1 MALATALGRVN
12 RQLERVLNV
21 VLLLLLASF
30 IVLIV
35 YQIVS
40 RNLGFLPRIYW
51 TEEMSRFA
59 FQWMI
64 MLGTAIGVLH
74 ADHFVLEAF
83 PRGSRADRVTRVIR
97 DLACLLVGAIFVIF
111 GFGFLLSGFHR
122 IASASQLPM
131 VVTYSTFFACGVLIV
146 SFSLQRLLL
155 AAAHGVDA
163 MQREL
168 DTPSEIDELIDP
180 EAPSAPPTQELDSHL
195 TARQDRHQEPAP

>member
-1 MALATALGRVN
+1 MAFATALGRVN
-12 RQLERVLNV
+12 RQLERLLHG
-21 VLLLLLASF
+21 VLLFLLASF

-40 RNLGFLPRIYW
+40 RNLGFLPRLYW

-83 PRGSRADRVTRVIR
+83 PRGSRPDRVTRVIR
-97 DLACLLVGAIFVIF
+97 DVACLIVGLIFVVF
-111 GFGFLLSGFHR
+111 GQAFALSGFNR

-131 VVTYSTFFACGVLIV
+131 VVTYSTFLVSGVLIV
-146 SFSLQRLLL
+146 LFSLQRLLMT
-155 AAAHGVDA
+155 ASRGVDA
-163 MQREL
+163 MESEL
-168 DTPSEIDELIDP
+168 DTPSELDELIDP
-180 EAPSAPPTQELDSHL
+180 AHPSAPPTQEFDSPSSYEKE
-195 TARQDRHQEPAP
+195 TPR

>member
-1 MALATALGRVN
+1 MAFATALGRVN
-12 RQLERVLNV
+12 RQLERLLHG
-21 VLLLLLASF
+21 VLLFLLASF

-40 RNLGFLPRIYW
+40 RNLGFLPRLYW

-83 PRGSRADRVTRVIR
+83 PRGSRPDRMTRVIR
-97 DLACLLVGAIFVIF
+97 DVACLTVGLIFVVF
-111 GFGFLLSGFHR
+111 GQAFALSGFNR

-131 VVTYSTFFACGVLIV
+131 VVTYSTFLVSGVLIV
-146 SFSLQRLLL
+146 LFSLQRLLMT
-155 AAAHGVDA
+155 ASRGVDA
-163 MQREL
+163 MENEL

-180 EAPSAPPTQELDSHL
+180 AHPSAPPTQDFDLPSSHEKE
-195 TARQDRHQEPAP
+195 TPR

>member
-1 MALATALGRVN
+1 MAFATALGRVN
-12 RQLERVLNV
+12 RQLERLLHG
-21 VLLLLLASF
+21 VLLFLLASF

-40 RNLGFLPRIYW
+40 RNLGFLPRLYW

-83 PRGSRADRVTRVIR
+83 PRGSRPDRMTRVIR
-97 DLACLLVGAIFVIF
+97 DVACLTVGLIFVVF
-111 GFGFLLSGFHR
+111 GQAFALSGFNR

-131 VVTYSTFFACGVLIV
+131 VVTYSTFLVSGVLIV
-146 SFSLQRLLL
+146 LFSLQRLLMT
-155 AAAHGVDA
+155 ASRGVDA
-163 MQREL
+163 MESEL

-180 EAPSAPPTQELDSHL
+180 AHPSAPPTQDFDLPSSHEKE
-195 TARQDRHQEPAP
+195 TPR

>member
-1 MALATALGRVN
+1 MAFATALGRVN
-12 RQLERVLNV
+12 RQLERLLHG
-21 VLLLLLASF
+21 VLLFLLASF

-40 RNLGFLPRIYW
+40 RNLGFLPRLYW

-83 PRGSRADRVTRVIR
+83 PRGSRPDRVTRVIR
-97 DLACLLVGAIFVIF
+97 DVACLIVGLIFVVF
-111 GFGFLLSGFHR
+111 GQAFALSGFNR

-131 VVTYSTFFACGVLIV
+131 VVTYSTFLVSGVLIV
-146 SFSLQRLLL
+146 LFSLQRLLMT
-155 AAAHGVDA
+155 ASRGVDA
-163 MQREL
+163 MESEL

-180 EAPSAPPTQELDSHL
+180 AHPSAPPTQDFDLPSSHEKE
-195 TARQDRHQEPAP
+195 TPR

>member
-1 MALATALGRVN
+1 MAFATALGRVN
-12 RQLERVLNV
+12 RQLERLLHG
-21 VLLLLLASF
+21 VLLFLLASF

-40 RNLGFLPRIYW
+40 RNLGFLPRLYW

-83 PRGSRADRVTRVIR
+83 PRGSRPDRMTRVIR
-97 DLACLLVGAIFVIF
+97 DVACLIVGLIFVVF
-111 GFGFLLSGFHR
+111 GQAFALSGFNR

-131 VVTYSTFFACGVLIV
+131 VVTYSTFLVSGVLIV
-146 SFSLQRLLL
+146 LFSLQRLLVT
-155 AAAHGVDA
+155 ASQGVDA
-163 MQREL
+163 MEREL
-168 DTPSEIDELIDP
+168 DTPSELDELIDP
-180 EAPSAPPTQELDSHL
+180 AHPSAPPTQDFDLPSSHEKE
-195 TARQDRHQEPAP
+195 TPR

>member
-1 MALATALGRVN
+1 MAFATALGRVN
-12 RQLERVLNV
+12 RQLERLLHG
-21 VLLLLLASF
+21 VLLFLLASF

-40 RNLGFLPRIYW
+40 RNLGFLPRLYW

-83 PRGSRADRVTRVIR
+83 PRGSRPDRMTRVIR
-97 DLACLLVGAIFVIF
+97 DVACLTVGLIFVVF
-111 GFGFLLSGFHR
+111 GQAFALSGFNR

-131 VVTYSTFFACGVLIV
+131 VVTYSTFLVSGVLIV
-146 SFSLQRLLL
+146 LFSLQRLLVT
-155 AAAHGVDA
+155 ASQGVDA
-163 MQREL
+163 MESEL

-180 EAPSAPPTQELDSHL
+180 AHPSAPPTQDFDLPSSHEKE
-195 TARQDRHQEPAP
+195 TSR

>member
-1 MALATALGRVN
+1 MAFATALGRVN
-12 RQLERVLNV
+12 RQLERLLHG
-21 VLLLLLASF
+21 VLLFLLASF

-40 RNLGFLPRIYW
+40 RNLGFLPRLYW

-83 PRGSRADRVTRVIR
+83 PRGSRPDRMTRVIR
-97 DLACLLVGAIFVIF
+97 DVACLTVGLIFVVF
-111 GFGFLLSGFHR
+111 GQAFALSGFNR

-131 VVTYSTFFACGVLIV
+131 VVTYSTFLVSGVLIV
-146 SFSLQRLLL
+146 LFSLQRLLVT
-155 AAAHGVDA
+155 ASQGVDA
-163 MQREL
+163 MESEL
-168 DTPSEIDELIDP
+168 DTPSELDELIDP
-180 EAPSAPPTQELDSHL
+180 AHPSAPPTQDFDLPSSHEKE
-195 TARQDRHQEPAP
+195 TPR

>member
-1 MALATALGRVN
+1 MAFATALGRVN
-12 RQLERVLNV
+12 RQLERLLHG
-21 VLLLLLASF
+21 VLLFLLASF

-40 RNLGFLPRIYW
+40 RNLGFLPRLYW

-83 PRGSRADRVTRVIR
+83 PRGSRPDRVTRVIR
-97 DLACLLVGAIFVIF
+97 DVACLTVGLIFVVF
-111 GFGFLLSGFHR
+111 GQAFALSGFNR

-131 VVTYSTFFACGVLIV
+131 VVTYSTFLVSGVLIV
-146 SFSLQRLLL
+146 LFSLQRLLVT
-155 AAAHGVDA
+155 ASRGVDA
-163 MQREL
+163 MESEL

-180 EAPSAPPTQELDSHL
+180 AHPSAPPTQDFDLPSSHEKE
-195 TARQDRHQEPAP
+195 TPR

>member
-1 MALATALGRVN
+1 MAFATALGRVN
-12 RQLERVLNV
+12 RQLERLLHG
-21 VLLLLLASF
+21 VLLFLLASF

-40 RNLGFLPRIYW
+40 RNLGFLPRLYW
-51 TEEMSRFA
+51 TEEMSCFA

-83 PRGSRADRVTRVIR
+83 PRGSRPDRMTRVIR
-97 DLACLLVGAIFVIF
+97 DVACLTVGLIFVVF
-111 GFGFLLSGFHR
+111 GQAFALSGFNR

-131 VVTYSTFFACGVLIV
+131 VVTYSTFLVSGVLIV
-146 SFSLQRLLL
+146 LFSLQRLLMT
-155 AAAHGVDA
+155 ASRGVDA
-163 MQREL
+163 MESEL

-180 EAPSAPPTQELDSHL
+180 AHPSAPPTQDFDLPSSHEKE
-195 TARQDRHQEPAP
+195 TPR

>member
-1 MALATALGRVN
+1 MPFAMALGRVN
-12 RQLERVLNV
+12 RQLERFLNG

-35 YQIVS
+35 YQIAS
-40 RNLGFLPRIYW
+40 RNLGFMPRLYW

-83 PRGSRADRVTRVIR
+83 PRGSRPDRITRVIR
-97 DLACLLVGAIFVIF
+97 DVACLLVGVIFVVF
-111 GFGFLLSGFHR
+111 GFDFLRSGFDR

-131 VVTYSTFFACGVLIV
+131 VVTYSTFFVSGLLIV
-146 SFSLQRLLL
+146 LFSLQRLLVTM
-155 AAAHGVDA
+155 AHGVDA
-163 MQREL
+163 MEREL
-168 DTPSEIDELIDP
+168 DTPSEIDELGD
-180 EAPSAPPTQELDSHL
+180 APPTQILDSPEN
-195 TARQDRHQEPAP
+195 RS

>member
-1 MALATALGRVN
+1 MPFAMALGRVN
-12 RQLERVLNV
+12 RQLERFLNG

-35 YQIVS
+35 YQIAS
-40 RNLGFLPRIYW
+40 RNLGFMPRLYW

-83 PRGSRADRVTRVIR
+83 PRGSRPDRITRVIR
-97 DLACLLVGAIFVIF
+97 DVACLLVGVIFVVF
-111 GFGFLLSGFHR
+111 GFDFLRSGFDR

-131 VVTYSTFFACGVLIV
+131 VVTYSTFFVSGLLIV
-146 SFSLQRLLL
+146 LFSLQRLLVTM
-155 AAAHGVDA
+155 AHGVDA
-163 MQREL
+163 MEREL
-168 DTPSEIDELIDP
+168 DTPSEIDEPGD
-180 EAPSAPPTQELDSHL
+180 APPTQTLDSPEN
-195 TARQDRHQEPAP
+195 RS

>member
-1 MALATALGRVN
+1 MAFATALGRVN
-12 RQLERVLNV
+12 RQLERLLHG
-21 VLLLLLASF
+21 VLLFLLASF

-40 RNLGFLPRIYW
+40 RNLGFLPRLYW

-83 PRGSRADRVTRVIR
+83 PRGSRPDRVTRVIR
-97 DLACLLVGAIFVIF
+97 DVACLIVGLIFVVF
-111 GFGFLLSGFHR
+111 GQAFALSGFNR

-131 VVTYSTFFACGVLIV
+131 VVTYSTFLVSGVLIV
-146 SFSLQRLLL
+146 LFSLQRLLVT
-155 AAAHGVDA
+155 ASQGVDA
-163 MQREL
+163 MESEL
-168 DTPSEIDELIDP
+168 NTPSEIDELIDP
-180 EAPSAPPTQELDSHL
+180 DHASAPPTQEFDLPSSHEKE
-195 TARQDRHQEPAP
+195 TSR

>member
-1 MALATALGRVN
+1 MAFAMTLGRVN
-12 RQLERVLNV
+12 RQLERVLNG

-35 YQIVS
+35 YQIAS
-40 RNLGFLPRIYW
+40 RNLGFMPRLYW

-83 PRGSRADRVTRVIR
+83 PRGSRPDRMTRVIR
-97 DLACLLVGAIFVIF
+97 DIGCLLVGIIFVVF
-111 GFGFLLSGFHR
+111 GFGFLLSGFDR

-131 VVTYSTFFACGVLIV
+131 VVTYSTFFVSGVLIV
-146 SFSLQRLLL
+146 LFSLQRLLL
-155 AAAHGVDA
+155 TMRHGVDA
-163 MQREL
+163 MEREL
-168 DTPSEIDELIDP
+168 DTPSEIDELG
-180 EAPSAPPTQELDSHL
+180 AAPPTQTLDTPEKRS
-195 TARQDRHQEPAP
+195 

>member
-1 MALATALGRVN
+1 MTFATALGRIN
-12 RQLERVLNV
+12 RQLERALNV
-21 VLLLLLASF
+21 VLLFLLASF

-51 TEEMSRFA
+51 TEELSRFA

-64 MLGTAIGVLH
+64 LLGTAIGVLH

-83 PRGSRADRVTRVIR
+83 PRGSRADRLTRVIR
-97 DLACLLVGAIFVIF
+97 DVACCVVGAIFVLF
-111 GFGFLLSGFHR
+111 GFDFLLSGFQR
-122 IASASQLPM
+122 TASASQLPM
-131 VVTYSTFFACGVLIV
+131 VVTYSAFFVCGLLIV

-155 AAAHGVDA
+155 TAAHGVDS

-168 DTPSEIDELIDP
+168 DTPSEIDELGT
-180 EAPSAPPTQELDSHL
+180 APPTQELT
-195 TARQDRHQEPAP
+195 TASTTRSPRKPHSPQESQP

>member
-1 MALATALGRVN
+1 MPFAMALGRVN
-12 RQLERVLNV
+12 RQLERFLNG

-35 YQIVS
+35 YQIAS
-40 RNLGFLPRIYW
+40 RNLGFMPRLYW

-83 PRGSRADRVTRVIR
+83 PRGSRPDRITRVIR
-97 DLACLLVGAIFVIF
+97 DVACLLVGVIFVVF
-111 GFGFLLSGFHR
+111 GFDFLRSGFDR

-131 VVTYSTFFACGVLIV
+131 MVTYSTFFVSGLLIV
-146 SFSLQRLLL
+146 LFSLQRLLVTM
-155 AAAHGVDA
+155 AHGVDA
-163 MQREL
+163 MERKL
-168 DTPSEIDELIDP
+168 DTPSEIDEP
-180 EAPSAPPTQELDSHL
+180 GYAPPTQTLGSPENRS
-195 TARQDRHQEPAP
+195 

>member
-1 MALATALGRVN
+1 MAFATALGRVN
-12 RQLERVLNV
+12 RQLERLLHG
-21 VLLLLLASF
+21 VLLFLLASF

-40 RNLGFLPRIYW
+40 RNLGFLPRLYW

-83 PRGSRADRVTRVIR
+83 PRGSRPDRVTRVIR
-97 DLACLLVGAIFVIF
+97 DVACLIVGLIFVVF
-111 GFGFLLSGFHR
+111 GQAFALSGFNR

-131 VVTYSTFFACGVLIV
+131 VVTYSTFLVSGVLIV
-146 SFSLQRLLL
+146 LFSLQRLLVT
-155 AAAHGVDA
+155 ASRGVDA
-163 MQREL
+163 MESEL

-180 EAPSAPPTQELDSHL
+180 AHPSAPPTQDFDLPSSHEKE
-195 TARQDRHQEPAP
+195 TPR

>member
-1 MALATALGRVN
+1 MAFATALGRVN
-12 RQLERVLNV
+12 RQLERLLHG
-21 VLLLLLASF
+21 VLLFLLASF

-40 RNLGFLPRIYW
+40 RNLGFLPRLYW

-83 PRGSRADRVTRVIR
+83 PRGSRPDRVTRVIR
-97 DLACLLVGAIFVIF
+97 DVACLIVGLIFVVF
-111 GFGFLLSGFHR
+111 GQAFALSGFNR

-131 VVTYSTFFACGVLIV
+131 VVTYSTFLVSGVLIV
-146 SFSLQRLLL
+146 LFSLQRLLVT
-155 AAAHGVDA
+155 ASQGVDA
-163 MQREL
+163 MESEL

-180 EAPSAPPTQELDSHL
+180 AHPSAPPTQDFDLPSSHEKE
-195 TARQDRHQEPAP
+195 TPR

>member
-1 MALATALGRVN
+1 MAFATALGRVN
-12 RQLERVLNV
+12 RQLERLLHG

-40 RNLGFLPRIYW
+40 RNLGFLPRLYW

-83 PRGSRADRVTRVIR
+83 PRGSRPDRMTRVIR
-97 DLACLLVGAIFVIF
+97 DVACLIVGLIFVVF
-111 GFGFLLSGFHR
+111 GWNFALSGFNR

-131 VVTYSTFFACGVLIV
+131 VVTYSAFFVCGVLIV
-146 SFSLQRLLL
+146 LFSLQRLSLT
-155 AAAHGVDA
+155 ASRGVEA
-163 MQREL
+163 MEREL

-180 EAPSAPPTQELDSHL
+180 ENPSAPPTQELDSPL
-195 TARQDRHQEPAP
+195 AADRNQEKTP

>member
-1 MALATALGRVN
+1 MAFATALGRVN
-12 RQLERVLNV
+12 RQLERLLHG
-21 VLLLLLASF
+21 VLLFLLASF

-40 RNLGFLPRIYW
+40 RNLGFLPRLYW

-83 PRGSRADRVTRVIR
+83 PRGSRPDRMTRVIR
-97 DLACLLVGAIFVIF
+97 DVACLIVGLIFVVF
-111 GFGFLLSGFHR
+111 GQAFALSGFNR

-131 VVTYSTFFACGVLIV
+131 VVTYSTFLVSGVLIV
-146 SFSLQRLLL
+146 LFSLQRLLMT
-155 AAAHGVDA
+155 ASRGVDA
-163 MQREL
+163 MESEL

-180 EAPSAPPTQELDSHL
+180 DHPSAPPTQDFDLPSSHEKE
-195 TARQDRHQEPAP
+195 TPR

>member
-1 MALATALGRVN
+1 MAFATALGRVN
-12 RQLERVLNV
+12 RQLERLLNG
-21 VLLLLLASF
+21 VLLLLLAGF

-40 RNLGFLPRIYW
+40 RNLGFLPRLYW

-83 PRGSRADRVTRVIR
+83 PHGSRLDRVTRVIR
-97 DLACLLVGAIFVIF
+97 DVACLTVGLIFIVF
-111 GFGFLLSGFHR
+111 GQAFALSGFNR

-131 VVTYSTFFACGVLIV
+131 VVTYSTFFVSGVLIAL
-146 SFSLQRLLL
+146 FSLQRLLL
-155 AAAHGVDA
+155 TMGQGVDA
-163 MQREL
+163 MEREL
-168 DTPSEIDELIDP
+168 NTPSKIDELGD
-180 EAPSAPPTQELDSHL
+180 APPTQTLDSPK
-195 TARQDRHQEPAP
+195 TTDSPETRS

>member
-1 MALATALGRVN
+1 MAFATALGRVN
-12 RQLERVLNV
+12 RQLERLLHG
-21 VLLLLLASF
+21 VLLFLLASF

-40 RNLGFLPRIYW
+40 RNLGFLPRLYW

-83 PRGSRADRVTRVIR
+83 PRGSRPDRMTRVIR
-97 DLACLLVGAIFVIF
+97 DVACLTVGLIFVVF
-111 GFGFLLSGFHR
+111 GQAFALSGFNR

-131 VVTYSTFFACGVLIV
+131 VVTYSTFLVSGVLIV
-146 SFSLQRLLL
+146 LFSLQRLLVT
-155 AAAHGVDA
+155 ASQGVDA
-163 MQREL
+163 MESEL

-180 EAPSAPPTQELDSHL
+180 AHPSAPPTQDFDLPSSHEKE
-195 TARQDRHQEPAP
+195 TPR